1 MAKKS
6 HFFFGFILG
15 AASALATTYLL
26 TPQTSDELKHKFN
39 QKKDDLADRAADYY
53 DYAKDATADWRESA
67 ADLVDT
73 IKTHTQSGEP
83 ADLASYDEKTQALKD
98 ELTQAPEVAD
108 SDEFDDIVLDGKSA
122 FAQAKDAD
130 AETPEAPAEPAAE
143 PEAPAAEADLEA
155 EAKPEDP
162 ES

>member
-130 AETPEAPAEPAAE
+130 VETPEAPAEPAAE

>member
-6 HFFFGFILG
+6 HFLFGFILG

-67 ADLVDT
+67 ADLVDNL
-73 IKTHTQSGEP
+73 KARTQHDDG
-83 ADLASYDEKTQALKD
+83 DLADYDAKTQALKD
-98 ELTQAPEVAD
+98 ELTDAPEVAD

-122 FAQAKDAD
+122 FAQAKDA
-130 AETPEAPAEPAAE
+130 EAPAE
-143 PEAPAAEADLEA
+143 PEAPAEEAAPEA
-155 EAKPEDP
+155 ETEDKPEDP
-162 ES
+162 EA

>member
-6 HFFFGFILG
+6 HFLFGFILG

-67 ADLVDT
+67 ADLVDN
-73 IKTHTQSGEP
+73 IKSHAQHDDT
-83 ADLASYDEKTQALKD
+83 DLASYDEKTQALKD
-98 ELTQAPEVAD
+98 ELTEAPEVAD

-130 AETPEAPAEPAAE
+130 VEAPAE
-143 PEAPAAEADLEA
+143 PEAPAADPEPEA
-155 EAKPEDP
+155 ETKPAEDTPEDP
-162 ES
+162 EA

>member
-6 HFFFGFILG
+6 HFLFGFILG

-67 ADLVDT
+67 ADLVDN
-73 IKTHTQSGEP
+73 IKSHTQHEA
-83 ADLASYDEKTQALKD
+83 ADLADYDDQTQALKD
-98 ELTQAPEVAD
+98 ELTEAPEVAD

-130 AETPEAPAEPAAE
+130 VETPAAPAEPVAPAE
-143 PEAPAAEADLEA
+143 PDAPTPEA
-155 EAKPEDP
+155 ETDSEA
-162 ES
+162 